1 MSQVIPHPW
10 GEKLEAVRNYKR
22 AMSAHAGHGNYSCYG
37 LEGWLNAKLLV
48 SAIERAGRPLTRQRL
63 EAALREAP
71 FDLGG
76 YRVSYAD
83 DRNAGSSYV
92 ETA

>member
-1 MSQVIPHPW
+1 
-10 GEKLEAVRNYKR
+10 VRT
-22 AMSAHAGHGNYSCYG
+22 ATS
-37 LEGWLNAKLLV
+37 EG
-48 SAIERAGRPLTRQRL
+48 SERAGRPLTRQRL

-83 DRNAGSSYV
+83 DRNAASNHV
-92 ETA
+92 EISVIGPEGKILN